1 MKKIFLS
8 SSNWYG
14 EIAERLALSVLYDKK
29 RFFLLRSG
37 KSEGTFNFISTRGG
51 TLSLLGKV
59 KTYNFTSLSKV
70 KLDTLLYPV
79 KKSWI
84 LYFTR

>member
-8 SSNWYG
+8 RSNWYG
-14 EIAERLALSVLYDKK
+14 KTAERLALSVLYDKK

-37 KSEGTFNFISTRGG
+37 KSEGTLI
-51 TLSLLGKV
+51 LSPLGV
-59 KTYNFTSLSKV
+59 ALYFTKV

-79 KKSWI
+79 KKS
-84 LYFTR
+84 

>member
-1 MKKIFLS
+1 
-8 SSNWYG
+8 
-14 EIAERLALSVLYDKK
+14 
-29 RFFLLRSG
+29 
-37 KSEGTFNFISTRGG
+37 
-51 TLSLLGKV
+51 V